1 MTARRAIGSAILAV
15 GGIAVLILL
24 RQGPED
30 PPSSAVRDWSRI
42 ASGRLHLEMRS
53 TSPAAV
59 SRFFVERGIPFR
71 VEPETLA
78 LPGFGLSGARVHA
91 MDGRPSALA
100 VYRDSQYRI
109 VVCQR
114 FEGRLEELP
123 RPDRIFPRG
132 PVKVHL
138 YRSRRGSAV
147 FRQDGSVI
155 WSLASDVSEEEI
167 VRLALNGKLG
177 SGR

>member
-1 MTARRAIGSAILAV
+1 MAVIGVIAAVAAVLVLRRPPEDAPGSAI
-15 GGIAVLILL
+15 
-24 RQGPED
+24 
-30 PPSSAVRDWSRI
+30 RDWSRI

-59 SRFFVERGIPFR
+59 SRFFVERGVPFR
-71 VEPETLA
+71 VEPEALA
-78 LPGFGLSGARVHA
+78 LPGFRLSGARVHA

-100 VYRDSQYRI
+100 VHRDARNRI
-109 VVCQR
+109 VVCQT

-123 RPDRIFPRG
+123 RPDRVFLRD

-138 YRSRRGSAV
+138 YRSRQGSAV
-147 FRQDGSVI
+147 FWQDGSVTR
-155 WSLASDVSEEEI
+155 SLASDVSGEELA
-167 VRLALNGKLG
+167 RLALHRNLG